1 MYTSTPSSSLPQ
13 LCKALTFTPSTLKSH
28 QPNSPFSPKQHK
40 LFKTHVL
47 NTEKIVKIQSL
58 KGSGFKTIKT
68 HVLKNEKIA
77 KIQSLK
83 GSAFKNNEK
92 IEALKGSGFLS
103 AIGNAIEEEEEYRK
117 ARAEVNRKSADLGGY
132 SVEGIS
138 VGGHETC
145 VIVPELKS
153 AFDIGRCP
161 PKAVHQ
167 NFLFITHAHLDH
179 IVSFLLLMCVCVV
192 YSYL

>member
-28 QPNSPFSPKQHK
+28 QPNSLFPPKQHK
-40 LFKTHVL
+40 PIKTHVL
-47 NTEKIVKIQSL
+47 NHEKIV
-58 KGSGFKTIKT
+58 
-68 HVLKNEKIA
+68 
-77 KIQSLK
+77 
-83 GSAFKNNEK
+83 K

-103 AIGNAIEEEEEYRK
+103 AIGTAIDEEEEYRK

-132 SVEGIS
+132 SVEGLS

-179 IVSFLLLMCVCVV
+179 IVSFLLFM
-192 YSYL
+192 